1 MKKDFVDNQFTYFSR
16 GINWRSKWT
25 SRVFSLIYLVLFFW
39 FLFAYRYTILNGLG
53 HFLVANDQPQ
63 TAEALFVLG
72 GNSLERGTAA
82 VTYHQQFPEAALYT
96 TGGHYPS
103 QVEAFGYHIT
113 EAELTKKCMM
123 NNGID
128 STLITPLGSAHS
140 TFDES
145 NEILALCKD
154 HGYKKIA
161 LLSSLYHLR
170 RLRLT
175 FEERFAKEGIQVVFI
190 GADTENVR
198 PDQWY
203 RNEEGLIT
211 YFGEYIK
218 VVYYL
223 FKYS

>member
-1 MKKDFVDNQFTYFSR
+1 MKKDFVDNQFTYFSYSFR
-16 GINWRSKWT
+16 WRSKWT
-25 SRVFSLIYLVLFFW
+25 SRFLSLLWLILFFI
-39 FLFAYRYTILNGLG
+39 FLYSYRHTFLNGFG
-53 HFLVANDQPQ
+53 YFLAAADDPQP
-63 TAEALFVLG
+63 TEALFVLG
-72 GNSLERGTAA
+72 GNPLERGTAA
-82 VTYHQQFPEAALYT
+82 VTYHQHYPDAALFT

-113 EAELTKKCMM
+113 EAELTKKCMV

-128 STLITPLGSAHS
+128 STLITPLGHAHS

-145 NEILALCKD
+145 NEILALCKE
-154 HGYKKIA
+154 HGYKKIG
-161 LLSSLYHLR
+161 LLSSIYHLR
-170 RLRLT
+170 RLRMT
-175 FEERFAKEGIQVVFI
+175 FQERFQKEGIQVVFI

-203 RNEEGLIT
+203 KNEEGLIT